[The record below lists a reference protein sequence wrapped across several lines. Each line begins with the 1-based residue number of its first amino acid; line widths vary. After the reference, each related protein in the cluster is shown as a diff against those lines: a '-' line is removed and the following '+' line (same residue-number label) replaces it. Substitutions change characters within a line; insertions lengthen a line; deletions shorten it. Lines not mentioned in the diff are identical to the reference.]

1 MFIFHVIYAK
11 DAIPKINMHKGV
23 TMSSNNATRTKK
35 NPISLLTSTFTFR
48 FDSTD
53 TLSCDPTRG
62 SKAQARGCASGP
74 PFIKL
79 LWVMLIII
87 GLLSINI
94 SGAYAYKNHS
104 MNLKLYAHNE
114 IKNYK
119 QFDCYNRLIH
129 RESSWN
135 YKARNG
141 SHYGLGQ
148 MRSTWYGTLT
158 PRQQI
163 KAHLRYVKVRYQT
176 PCKAERHFDR
186 VGWH

>member
-1 MFIFHVIYAK
+1 
-11 DAIPKINMHKGV
+11 
-23 TMSSNNATRTKK
+23 MSNNNATRTAKSK
-35 NPISLLTSTFTFR
+35 TSLLTSTYANGL
-48 FDSTD
+48 DKHD

-62 SKAQARGCASGP
+62 SQAQARGCAFGHSY
-74 PFIKL
+74 IKL
-79 LWVMLIII
+79 PFVILIII
-87 GLLSINI
+87 VLLSINT

-114 IKNYK
+114 IKNWK
-119 QFDCYNRLIH
+119 QFECYNRLIFK
-129 RESSWN
+129 ESSWN

-158 PRQQI
+158 PRKQI
-163 KAHLRYVKVRYQT
+163 KAHLRYIEHRYST
-176 PCKAERHFDR
+176 PCKAERHFNR

>member
-1 MFIFHVIYAK
+1 M
-11 DAIPKINMHKGV
+11 
-23 TMSSNNATRTKK
+23 SNNDTTRK
-35 NPISLLTSTFTFR
+35 FERR
-48 FDSTD
+48 FDKHD

-62 SKAQARGCASGP
+62 IQAQARGYAFGQSIVK
-74 PFIKL
+74 FL
-79 LWVMLIII
+79 LVIITSSL
-87 GLLSINI
+87 LLSINT
-94 SGAYAYKNHS
+94 SGAYAYKNHY

-114 IKNYK
+114 LRDYK

-129 RESSWN
+129 KESSWN

-163 KAHLRYVKVRYQT
+163 KAHLRYVKARYST
-176 PCKAERHFDR
+176 PCKAERHFNK

>member
-1 MFIFHVIYAK
+1 MFIFHEIYAK
-11 DAIPKINMHKGV
+11 DVTQRINMHKEV
-23 TMSSNNATRTKK
+23 TMSNNDTTRNNKR
-35 NPISLLTSTFTFR
+35 R
-48 FDSTD
+48 FDKHV
-53 TLSCDPTRG
+53 TLSCDPTRAL
-62 SKAQARGCASGP
+62 KPERGVKRLGHSI
-74 PFIKL
+74 IKL
-79 LWVMLIII
+79 LWVMLISI

-114 IKNYK
+114 IKNWT
-119 QFDCYNRLIH
+119 QFECYNRLIH

-135 YKARNG
+135 YKAKNG

-163 KAHLRYVKVRYQT
+163 KAHLRYIEHRHKT
-176 PCKAERHFDR
+176 PCKAERHFDK

>member
-1 MFIFHVIYAK
+1 
-11 DAIPKINMHKGV
+11 
-23 TMSSNNATRTKK
+23 MSNDNATRTTKQK
-35 NPISLLTSTFTFR
+35 SSLLTSTFANGLDT
-48 FDSTD
+48 SG

-62 SKAQARGCASGP
+62 IQAQARGYAFGP
-74 PFIKL
+74 SIVKFL
-79 LWVMLIII
+79 LVIITI
-87 GLLSINI
+87 IVLLSINTF
-94 SGAYAYKNHS
+94 GAYAYKNHH

-114 IKNYK
+114 LRDYK

-129 RESSWN
+129 KESSWN
-135 YKARNG
+135 YKAKNG

-163 KAHLRYVKVRYQT
+163 KAHLRYIQHRYST
-176 PCKAERHFDR
+176 PCKAERHFNK

>member
-1 MFIFHVIYAK
+1 
-11 DAIPKINMHKGV
+11 
-23 TMSSNNATRTKK
+23 MSNDNATRTTKEK
-35 NPISLLTSTFTFR
+35 SSLLTSTYVNGLDT
-48 FDSTD
+48 SG

-62 SKAQARGCASGP
+62 IQAQARGYAFGQSIVK
-74 PFIKL
+74 FL
-79 LWVMLIII
+79 LVIITFNI
-87 GLLSINI
+87 LLSINT

-114 IKNYK
+114 LRDYK

-129 RESSWN
+129 KESSWD
-135 YKARNG
+135 YKAKNG

-148 MRSTWYGTLT
+148 MRSTWYATLT

-163 KAHLRYVKVRYQT
+163 KAHLRYIEHRYST
-176 PCKAERHFDR
+176 PCKAERHFNR

>member
-1 MFIFHVIYAK
+1 
-11 DAIPKINMHKGV
+11 
-23 TMSSNNATRTKK
+23 MSNDNATRTTKQK
-35 NPISLLTSTFTFR
+35 SSLLTSTYANGLDT
-48 FDSTD
+48 SG

-62 SKAQARGCASGP
+62 IQAQARGYAFGHS
-74 PFIKL
+74 IVKL
-79 LWVMLIII
+79 LLVTITISL
-87 GLLSINI
+87 LLSINT
-94 SGAYAYKNHS
+94 SGAYAYKNHH

-114 IKNYK
+114 LRNYK

-129 RESSWN
+129 KESSWN
-135 YKARNG
+135 YKAKNG

-163 KAHLRYVKVRYQT
+163 KAHLRYVNARYST
-176 PCKAERHFDR
+176 PCKAERHFNR

>member
-1 MFIFHVIYAK
+1 
-11 DAIPKINMHKGV
+11 
-23 TMSSNNATRTKK
+23 MSNDNATRTTKQK
-35 NPISLLTSTFTFR
+35 SSLLTTCFTNGL
-48 FDSTD
+48 DTSG

-62 SKAQARGCASGP
+62 IQAQARGYAFGQSIVK
-74 PFIKL
+74 FL
-79 LWVMLIII
+79 LVMITSSL
-87 GLLSINI
+87 LLSINTF
-94 SGAYAYKNHS
+94 GAYAYKNHH

-114 IKNYK
+114 LRDYK

-129 RESSWN
+129 KESSWN

-158 PRQQI
+158 PRKQI
-163 KAHLRYVKVRYQT
+163 KAHLRYIEHRYST
-176 PCKAERHFDR
+176 PCKAEQHFNK